1 VVNSRMRRP
10 IIILI
15 LAAFSCL
22 GGRTLH
28 AQDLDPRAY
37 ANVPVDMTILVGGF
51 SYSDGSVVTDPT
63 APIQNLQA
71 VMRGITI
78 GVGHTFSLFGQT
90 AQVLVSQTYVWG
102 LASGT
107 IFGTD
112 SYGEKGGLGD
122 VRVRLSTLFIGA
134 PATEAKDFKPHLR
147 TTVVGASLM
156 VQAPTGLYQPEKI
169 INIGNN
175 RWALKPE
182 LAISQPVGEHVL
194 LDVYGGVW
202 FFTSNDAFYPGT
214 SERKQ
219 STMPVVQAH
228 LSYNVQPT
236 MWVAFDATYYVGG
249 RSTVN
254 GVLLPDEQNNVRVG
268 GTLVVPVFK
277 GNSVKLAAST
287 GAIVRGGAN
296 FTTLSLAWQTTFF

>member
-1 VVNSRMRRP
+1 MRRLFT
-10 IIILI
+10 ILI
-15 LAAFSCL
+15 LAALPCL
-22 GGRTLH
+22 EGLTLH

-37 ANVPVDMTILVGGF
+37 AKMPVDMTLLVAGF
-51 SYSDGSVVTDPT
+51 SYSEGSVVTDPT

-71 VMRGITI
+71 VMRGATLAA
-78 GVGHTFSLFGQT
+78 GHTFSLFGQT

-107 IFGTD
+107 VFSTD
-112 SYGEKGGLGD
+112 MYGEKGGFGD
-122 VRVRLSTLFIGA
+122 LRVRFSTLFFGA
-134 PATEAKDFKPHLR
+134 PATERANFKPQER
-147 TTVVGASLM
+147 TTVLGASVM
-156 VQAPTGLYQPEKI
+156 VQAPTGSYQPEKL

-182 LAISQPVGEHVL
+182 LALSQPFAEHFL
-194 LDVYGGVW
+194 LDVYAGVW
-202 FFTSNDAFYPGT
+202 FFTTNDAYYPGT

-219 STMPVVQAH
+219 STMPVFQAH
-228 LSYNVQPT
+228 VSYNVQPAL
-236 MWVAFDATYYVGG
+236 WVAFDATYYVGG

-268 GTLVVPVFK
+268 GTLVVPVVA
-277 GNSVKLAAST
+277 GNSIKLAAST

-296 FTTLSLAWQTTFF
+296 FTTLSLAWQTSIF

>member
-1 VVNSRMRRP
+1 MRRA
-10 IIILI
+10 IIVII
-15 LAAFSCL
+15 LAALLCL
-22 GGRTLH
+22 GGLALH

-37 ANVPVDMTILVGGF
+37 AKVPVDMTVLVAGF

-71 VMRGITI
+71 VMRGATLA
-78 GVGHTFSLFGQT
+78 VGHTFSLFGQT
-90 AQVLVSQTYVWG
+90 AQVLASQSYVWG

-107 IFGTD
+107 VLSND
-112 SYGEKGGLGD
+112 MYGEKGGFGD
-122 VRVRLSTLFIGA
+122 LRVRLSTLFYGA
-134 PATEAKDFKPHLR
+134 PATERANFKPQEHN
-147 TTVVGASLM
+147 TVLGASVM
-156 VQAPTGLYQPEKI
+156 VQAPTGMYEPDKL

-182 LAISQPVGEHVL
+182 LAFSQPFGERVL
-194 LDVYGGVW
+194 LDVYAGVW
-202 FFTSNDAFYPGT
+202 FFTTNDAYYPGT

-219 STMPVVQAH
+219 NTMPVIQAH
-228 LSYNVQPT
+228 VSYTVQPAL
-236 MWVAFDATYYVGG
+236 WVAFDATYYVGG

-268 GTLVVPVFK
+268 GTLVVPVVA
-277 GNSVKLAAST
+277 GNSIKLAAST

-296 FTTLSLAWQTTFF
+296 FTTLSLAWQTTIY